1 MSDFQAGPAPQQPHQ
16 PQPPQYQQ
24 QYQAPAPPQGPP
36 VPHIAAPRHGLL
48 TSSRRHW
55 FFALITA
62 AVLLLWY
69 VGFRVLLR
77 NGALSGNLYL
87 PYIWTTNTIFLVG
100 GYFFGAAIATAFVLR
115 VIALSNGSLQH
126 NHYLSSRSF
135 LYGFSALI
143 FLGTDFI
150 FPLFIIC
157 LDDGYIIWHSI
168 SRITV
173 LVRIVQYVGYHT
185 TDLCHSH
192 RFLRGS
198 LTQRLYSLI
207 PRPCGTAVS
216 WRLLIFSTAPLT
228 FHIE

>member
-36 VPHIAAPRHGLL
+36 VPHIAAPRYGLL

-150 FPLFIIC
+150 FRYLLSAWMMDTSFGIRY
-157 LDDGYIIWHSI
+157 LELQYWLESFNTWV
-168 SRITV
+168 IT
-173 LVRIVQYVGYHT
+173 
-185 TDLCHSH
+185 
-192 RFLRGS
+192 
-198 LTQRLYSLI
+198 
-207 PRPCGTAVS
+207 
-216 WRLLIFSTAPLT
+216 PLT
-228 FHIE
+228 FATLTGFFVARSLNAYTRSFRGHAAPQYPGAY